1 MSIIINRKAKFQYYL
16 LEEYVAG
23 IQLLGTE
30 VKSIRENK
38 VSINESFCQL
48 KNGELYSI
56 NMYVSEYKFG
66 TSRNHSSKRE
76 RKLLL
81 NKKELIK
88 IEKKLYNPGITI
100 IPIELFF
107 NNKGYVK
114 MKIALAKGKKIYDKR
129 ESLRKKDLLRSE
141 NRAKYF
147 IKI

>member
-1 MSIIINRKAKFQYYL
+1 MSIIINRKAKFQYSL

-66 TSRNHSSKRE
+66 TSCNHSSKRE

-107 NNKGYVK
+107 NKKGYVK

-141 NRAKYF
+141 NREKYF
-147 IKI
+147 KI